1 MSSPRLTETSYIV
14 LGLLEVAGEEATPYA
29 LKQAAQLSVFN
40 FWSVPHTQI
49 YVECERLAKAG
60 FLAERRESGGRRRR
74 FYRLAEDGRQALLRW
89 RDEPTEALYE
99 LRDPSFLKL
108 FFGGD
113 PGELAGAQ
121 VRAHEK
127 KLGELEAAAAAGG
140 VPRNMQLIVDLG
152 VEQERATL
160 RFWKELLPP
169 DA

>member
-1 MSSPRLTETSYIV
+1 V
-14 LGLLEVAGEEATPYA
+14 LGLLEAAGEEATPYA
-29 LKQAAQLSVFN
+29 IKQVAQVSVFN

-60 FLAERRESGGRRRR
+60 FLAERREPGGRRRR
-74 FYRLAEDGRQALLRW
+74 FYRVTPAGQEALAEW

-108 FFGGD
+108 FCGGD
-113 PGELAGAQ
+113 PGKLAGAQ
-121 VRAHEK
+121 VRAHEQ
-127 KLGELEAAAAAGG
+127 KLGELETAAAADG
-140 VPRNMQLIVDLG
+140 VPRNMKLIVDLG
-152 VEQERATL
+152 VKQERATL